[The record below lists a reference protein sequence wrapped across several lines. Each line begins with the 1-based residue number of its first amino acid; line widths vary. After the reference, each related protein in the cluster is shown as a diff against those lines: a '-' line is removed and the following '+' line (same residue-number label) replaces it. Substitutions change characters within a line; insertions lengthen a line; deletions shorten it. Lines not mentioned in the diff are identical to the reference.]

1 VYNRASAQFTHT
13 CSSLELHPSF
23 NAMKSYLYFGVA
35 AILAS
40 QVTAGDDDWVSPVY
54 KQIFQNPLP
63 IPQDKAKSHTYRNE
77 TTGNEIDFYEVDV
90 KPFTQ
95 QVYPGLKPANLVG
108 YDGVAPGHTFRM
120 TKGRE
125 AVVRFKNYGDKDISV
140 HLHGSY
146 SRAPFDGWA
155 EDTTKYGQYKDYC
168 KHRRLS
174 SSYRMKLTVFR
185 LPQQTKCTNTMV
197 PRPCHPSYS
206 RERILWTSRLLHPYR
221 PS

>member
-1 VYNRASAQFTHT
+1 
-13 CSSLELHPSF
+13 
-23 NAMKSYLYFGVA
+23 MKNYLSIGVTA
-35 AILAS
+35 LLAS
-40 QVTAGDDDWVSPVY
+40 QAFAGDDEWLSPVY

-63 IPQDKAKSHTYRNE
+63 IPQDKAKSYTYRNK

-108 YDGVAPGHTFRM
+108 YDGVSPGPTFRM

-125 AVVRFKNYGDKDISV
+125 AIVRFKNHGPKDLSV

-155 EDTTKYGQYKDYC
+155 EDTTKNGQYKDYC
-168 KHRRLS
+168 EYRLS
-174 SSYRMKLTVFR
+174 LALCDMNANNSR
-185 LPQQTKCTNTMV
+185 LPQQAECANFVV
-197 PRPCHPSYS
+197 PRSCHSS
-206 RERILWTSRLLHPYR
+206 HCGERLLRTSGLLHSP
-221 PS
+221 